1 MIKLNE
7 NYNEAFDNFRNRYE
21 LNHLSLDEIDE
32 IVQNLLGKKGLGFS
46 SNLNNTI
53 IELIQPFKRFLRGV
67 DNYIDFE
74 DKRFIDNEYLLD
86 QDQDLQNK
94 ITEIFRQLKRSG
106 VISIRRKKF
115 DSNIPTSIKV
125 FLSLLYPCEYSLVDD
140 LIDFLFQSLHLDET
154 IDNNYSRLTKI
165 QTIEGYYSQDLYKV
179 LLYFSCFMKVEI
191 DLVDYVYDYRFSS
204 STLNNNSLSIQ
215 FKKDA
220 NTPDLLK
227 WFSWKDY
234 LEYMNEHDKAI
245 TFKKRLYPLKYI
257 KTYNQFSYFIT
268 FKELLSI
275 KYKESIEIQNRTN
288 TLYKK
293 LILDSLYIYRFN
305 YGCANHESRVVYVK
319 VKTKDKN
326 KVYPIDF
333 KAFYCLEC
341 CRYYTYVHLHEMLDQ
356 NVTNLL
362 IQTHYSEEGNID
374 YQDLNE
380 STFKSNGYNVDS
392 RYNLSTYVRRKVLDL
407 IIENKLCSPQQ
418 VISFLNTQISSKEN
432 HTYDYSNAIRKW
444 KEDMDYIYRK
454 HL

>member
-1 MIKLNE
+1 M
-7 NYNEAFDNFRNRYE
+7 
-21 LNHLSLDEIDE
+21 
-32 IVQNLLGKKGLGFS
+32 
-46 SNLNNTI
+46 NTI
-53 IELIQPFKRFLRGV
+53 
-67 DNYIDFE
+67 
-74 DKRFIDNEYLLD
+74 
-86 QDQDLQNK
+86 
-94 ITEIFRQLKRSG
+94 RQSH
-106 VISIRRKKF
+106 S
-115 DSNIPTSIKV
+115 
-125 FLSLLYPCEYSLVDD
+125 
-140 LIDFLFQSLHLDET
+140 
-154 IDNNYSRLTKI
+154 
-165 QTIEGYYSQDLYKV
+165 
-179 LLYFSCFMKVEI
+179 
-191 DLVDYVYDYRFSS
+191 
-204 STLNNNSLSIQ
+204 
-215 FKKDA
+215 
-220 NTPDLLK
+220 
-227 WFSWKDY
+227 
-234 LEYMNEHDKAI
+234 
-245 TFKKRLYPLKYI
+245 KKRLYPLKYI

-293 LILDSLYIYRFN
+293 LILESLFIYRFN
-305 YGCANHESRVVYVK
+305 YGCANHVSRVVYVK

-333 KAFYCLEC
+333 KAFYCLEYG
-341 CRYYTYVHLHEMLDQ
+341 RYYTYLHLHEMLDQ

-380 STFKSNGYNVDS
+380 STFKTNGYNVDS
-392 RYNLSTYVRRKVLDL
+392 RYNLSTYVRRKALEL